1 MNEDTKSMGISFEEV
16 KQIFQESIDDSANI
30 NELLQNVANKI
41 YQKGFKEP
49 MKLKYSET
57 REEYWFYES
66 ICPKCGNRWIS
77 SGTDHFCPRCGQPV
91 FEPCEE
97 EQKDG
102 EQE

>member
-1 MNEDTKSMGISFEEV
+1 MTKEKAIEIIERYKITDPASLYELDTNLACDMAIRALEE
-16 KQIFQESIDDSANI
+16 QQPR
-30 NELLQNVANKI
+30 
-41 YQKGFKEP
+41 EP
-49 MKLKYSET
+49 MQLKYSET

-66 ICPKCGNRWIS
+66 ICPKCRNRWIS
-77 SGTDHFCPRCGQPV
+77 NGIDHFCPACGQPV